1 MVVVVA
7 VWSFWD
13 SSERTIRAL
22 LGDGEQAVET
32 EDIARAMS
40 HVSRQYLDENG
51 LNYLAV
57 RRVLGWAFNRFD
69 GFDIRLRDVAINV
82 EDGSAIARGVLQ
94 VLVVHEGDNAY
105 LIGDAGMPE
114 SVTISL
120 LKGPLGWRVTSV
132 NGIDARGLA
141 CRQRPVPL
149 APCAPPD
156 DPGLNVSC
164 ERSPTRWRAAAAH
177 PRRRQD
183 RRKSWKPLLPGSTVP
198 LSSRRSWMGC
208 AGQRT
213 VSPCTPLSIRAGAAA
228 G

>member
-22 LGDGEQAVET
+22 LRDGEQAVET

-69 GFDIRLRDVAINV
+69 GFDVRLRDVTIDV
-82 EDGSAIARGVLQ
+82 GDGSAIARGVLQ
-94 VLVVHEGDNAY
+94 VLVVQEGDNAY

-120 LKGPLGWRVTSV
+120 LKGPLGWSVTSV
-132 NGIDARGLA
+132 NGI
-141 CRQRPVPL
+141 
-149 APCAPPD
+149 
-156 DPGLNVSC
+156 NVS
-164 ERSPTRWRAAAAH
+164 RFG
-177 PRRRQD
+177 
-183 RRKSWKPLLPGSTVP
+183 L
-198 LSSRRSWMGC
+198 
-208 AGQRT
+208 
-213 VSPCTPLSIRAGAAA
+213 
-228 G
+228 

>member
-1 MVVVVA
+1 MFMVIVVA

-22 LGDGEQAVET
+22 LRDGEQAVET

-69 GFDIRLRDVAINV
+69 GFDIRLRDVAIDV
-82 EDGSAIARGVLQ
+82 GDGSAIARGVLQ
-94 VLVVHEGDNAY
+94 VLVVQERDNAY

-120 LKGPLGWRVTSV
+120 LKGPQGWNVTSL
-132 NGIDARGLA
+132 NGIDVSRFGL
-141 CRQRPVPL
+141 
-149 APCAPPD
+149 
-156 DPGLNVSC
+156 
-164 ERSPTRWRAAAAH
+164 
-177 PRRRQD
+177 
-183 RRKSWKPLLPGSTVP
+183 
-198 LSSRRSWMGC
+198 
-208 AGQRT
+208 
-213 VSPCTPLSIRAGAAA
+213 
-228 G
+228 